1 MNDFKTRRDS
11 ILQVFSQAKDDLEK
25 LNSDIDY
32 EIEQN
37 NQMVDDLQKRNE
49 ELAQM
54 KKNNVSSIKSF
65 SKFFQ

>member
-37 NQMVDDLQKRNE
+37 NQMVGYLQKRND

>member
-11 ILQVFSQAKDDLEK
+11 ILQVFSQTKDDLEK

-37 NQMVDDLQKRNE
+37 NQMVGDLQKRNE

>member
-25 LNSDIDY
+25 LNSDIDH

-37 NQMVDDLQKRNE
+37 NQMVGDLQKRND

-65 SKFFQ
+65 SKSFQ

>member
-37 NQMVDDLQKRNE
+37 NQMVGDLQKRND

>member
-11 ILQVFSQAKDDLEK
+11 ILQVFSQAKDYLEK

-37 NQMVDDLQKRNE
+37 NQMVGDLQKRND

>member
-25 LNSDIDY
+25 LNSDIDH

-37 NQMVDDLQKRNE
+37 NQMVGDLQKRNDE
-49 ELAQM
+49 FAQM

>member
-37 NQMVDDLQKRNE
+37 NQMVGDLQKRSE

>member
-37 NQMVDDLQKRNE
+37 NQMVGDLQKRNE

-54 KKNNVSSIKSF
+54 KKSNVSSIKSF

>member
-37 NQMVDDLQKRNE
+37 NQMVGDLQKRND

-54 KKNNVSSIKSF
+54 KNNNVSSIKSF

>member
-32 EIEQN
+32 DIEQN
-37 NQMVDDLQKRNE
+37 NQMVGDLQKRNE

>member
-1 MNDFKTRRDS
+1 MNDFKTKRDS

-25 LNSDIDY
+25 LNSDIDH

-37 NQMVDDLQKRNE
+37 NQMVCDLQKKND

>member
-37 NQMVDDLQKRNE
+37 NQMVSDLQKRNE

>member
-11 ILQVFSQAKDDLEK
+11 ILQVFSHAKDDLEK

-37 NQMVDDLQKRNE
+37 NQMVGDLQKRND

>member
-37 NQMVDDLQKRNE
+37 NQMVGDLQKRNE

>member
-25 LNSDIDY
+25 LNSDIDH

-37 NQMVDDLQKRNE
+37 NQMVGDLQKRNDW
-49 ELAQM
+49 LAQM

>member
-32 EIEQN
+32 EIELN
-37 NQMVDDLQKRNE
+37 NQMVGDLQKRNE

>member
-25 LNSDIDY
+25 LNSDIDH

-37 NQMVDDLQKRNE
+37 NQMVGYLQKRND

>member
-1 MNDFKTRRDS
+1 MNDFKTRRGS

-37 NQMVDDLQKRNE
+37 NQMVGDLQKRNK

>member
-37 NQMVDDLQKRNE
+37 NQMVGDLQKRNE

-54 KKNNVSSIKSF
+54 KKNNVSSIKPF

>member
-25 LNSDIDY
+25 LNSDIDH

-37 NQMVDDLQKRNE
+37 NQMVDDLQKTND

>member
-25 LNSDIDY
+25 LNSDIDH

-37 NQMVDDLQKRNE
+37 NQMVGDLQKRND

>member
-1 MNDFKTRRDS
+1 MNDFKTRRDN

-37 NQMVDDLQKRNE
+37 NQMVGDLQKRNE

>member
-37 NQMVDDLQKRNE
+37 NQMVDDLQKRND

>member
-25 LNSDIDY
+25 LNSYIDH

-37 NQMVDDLQKRNE
+37 NQMVGDLQKRND

>member
-1 MNDFKTRRDS
+1 MNDFKTKRDS

-25 LNSDIDY
+25 LNSDIDH

-37 NQMVDDLQKRNE
+37 NQMVGDLQKRND

>member
-25 LNSDIDY
+25 LNSDIDH

-37 NQMVDDLQKRNE
+37 NQMVGDLQKRNG

>member
-37 NQMVDDLQKRNE
+37 NQMVGDLQKRND

-54 KKNNVSSIKSF
+54 KKNNVNSIKSF

>member
-25 LNSDIDY
+25 LNSDIDH

-37 NQMVDDLQKRNE
+37 NQMIGDLQKRND

>member
-25 LNSDIDY
+25 LNSDIDH

>member
-37 NQMVDDLQKRNE
+37 NQMVSDLQKRNG

>member
-11 ILQVFSQAKDDLEK
+11 ILRVFSQAKDDLEK

-37 NQMVDDLQKRNE
+37 NQMVGDLQKRNE

>member
-37 NQMVDDLQKRNE
+37 NQMVGDLQKRNE
-49 ELAQM
+49 ELSQM

>member
-1 MNDFKTRRDS
+1 MNNFKTRRDS

-37 NQMVDDLQKRNE
+37 NQMVGDLQKRNE

>member
-11 ILQVFSQAKDDLEK
+11 ILQVFSQANDDLEK

-37 NQMVDDLQKRNE
+37 NQMVGDLQKRNE

>member
-37 NQMVDDLQKRNE
+37 NQMVGDLQKRNK

>member
-37 NQMVDDLQKRNE
+37 NQMVGDLQKRNE
-49 ELAQM
+49 ELVQM